1 MVAKT
6 KKPNKYKKKDN
17 GKNDTGR
24 PTVMTPD
31 TLQKLETALKMGCSD
46 TIACQHAG
54 IARSTLY
61 DYQRAHPDFSAK
73 MSFWKVNP
81 ILKAQNNV
89 MKILNGARTLLEKK
103 YDKDTGE
110 EISDEPRSE
119 ITTKDVLELSK
130 WYLEHKNK
138 EDYGTRMEITGADGA
153 PISSG
158 SGISEMLAL
167 REEIKRISEESKKDD
182 E

>member
-1 MVAKT
+1 MAD
-6 KKPNKYKKKDN
+6 KKPNKYKKKEN

-24 PTVMTPD
+24 PTSMTAE

-61 DYQRAHPDFSAK
+61 DYQREHPEFSAK
-73 MSFWKVNP
+73 MAFWKANP

-89 MKILNGARTLLEKK
+89 MKILNGARSLLEKK
-103 YDKDTGE
+103 YDKETGE
-110 EISDEPRSE
+110 EIEDPRGE
-119 ITTKDVLELSK
+119 ISTRDILELSK

-138 EDYGTRMEITGADGA
+138 EDYGTRVELTGADGT
-153 PISSG
+153 PLQSG
-158 SGISEMLAL
+158 SSIQEMIAL
-167 REEIKRISEESKKDD
+167 REEMKRISDESKDKDA
-182 E
+182 EK